1 MASRTEGCIALG
13 GLGNT
18 IDSVRMLSLASN
30 ELVTR
35 DKYVTLPIPDIVVN
49 HINATAEVDGF
60 VRGADPSVAS
70 L

>member
-1 MASRTEGCIALG
+1 
-13 GLGNT
+13 
-18 IDSVRMLSLASN
+18 MLSLASN

-49 HINATAEVDGF
+49 HINAIAEVDGF
-60 VRGADPSVAS
+60 VRGADPSIAS